1 MGSLSRSFTYLELE
15 SVIITY
21 PTDLSSLPYP
31 NSTQRMKLHYRH
43 RYNNDWKSVTS
54 IEGLKLTD
62 DSELNSDREST
73 GLHPSKDKDLMDITV
88 SVQEREDIASRN
100 NANKAPTDMMMKT
113 KTTTTALTQA
123 IASLPEIHA
132 QLLVTIDVGGTR
144 IRKECLT
151 LDITTSESGK
161 VKLTG
166 IHDDETSQ
174 ALSKVLESL
183 PEYLRKKV
191 FR

>member
-21 PTDLSSLPYP
+21 PTDLSSLRYP

-100 NANKAPTDMMMKT
+100 NANEAPIDMMKT

-123 IASLPEIHA
+123 IASLPEIQT

-191 FR
+191 CR